1 MKTRWITVILLVMTY
16 LMITGFAP
24 KNTEVAYVNK
34 DTIIYGTETTQG
46 VHFLP
51 FGQEV
56 VALTEDKTAGIG
68 DGENRKSLF
77 GLSEEV
83 MVKIW
88 WQGGIYF
95 IPKEAIS
102 SYQDILQDNISS
114 GLNLYLPPILHV
126 ENQSK
131 ITFVGDSRTVQM
143 YQSLGVERDDY
154 NWIGEVGRGYQWL
167 TNTAVPLID
176 DGIEDGD
183 VFVIQMGLNDL
194 QAFSDEE
201 VLSAYT
207 EFYNVKCQE
216 WIEKGAKIFCVS
228 MDYVEDNAYG
238 LTNDRIKIVNERLK
252 KQLIPE
258 IIYIDLY
265 QIGEMYPF
273 ITVDGIHYNVETY
286 QFIMEYLLQAVSSK
300 EI

>member
-1 MKTRWITVILLVMTY
+1 MKTRWITVTFLMMAY
-16 LMITGFAP
+16 LIMTGFAP
-24 KNTEVAYVNK
+24 KKTVVAYVNK
-34 DTIIYGTETTQG
+34 DTIIYGTDATQG

-51 FGQEV
+51 CGQEV
-56 VALTEDKTAGIG
+56 VALTEDETANI
-68 DGENRKSLF
+68 DDVENTKSLS
-77 GLSEEV
+77 GLPEEA
-83 MVKIW
+83 MQKIW
-88 WQGGIYF
+88 WQGGTYF
-95 IPKEAIS
+95 ISEKAVS
-102 SYQDILQDNISS
+102 CYQDILQENLLN

-143 YQSLGVERDDY
+143 YQSLGAGRDDY

-183 VFVIQMGLNDL
+183 IFVIQMGLNDL
-194 QAFSDEE
+194 QAFSDDE
-201 VLSAYT
+201 VLSAYA
-207 EFYNVKCQE
+207 EFYNVKCKE
-216 WIEKGAKIFCVS
+216 WIEKGAKVFCVS
-228 MDYVEDNAYG
+228 MDYVEDNVYG

-252 KQLIPE
+252 EQLIPE

-286 QFIMEYLLQAVSSK
+286 QFIMEYLLQAISSK